1 MPMGMVMLIKMITWE
16 VKAFDANTTVAASP
30 EAKARYW
37 FALQKNAEKVFSIGL
52 KLTV

>member
-1 MPMGMVMLIKMITWE
+1 MPIGMVMLIKIITWE

-37 FALQKNAEKVFSIGL
+37 FALQKNAERYFP
-52 KLTV
+52 